1 MYRGQDIGDREEL
14 TQTCIQILESGQ
26 IRYLYDILP
35 YISLIHSDQF
45 LPPLTKL
52 LKDGTRTQKMF
63 AALALGSVGNEE
75 SALALSDLFRDPG
88 TFSGAGTRS
97 LQTAAIVALGEIGKR
112 TCLPQLQEIYNL
124 NMKGD
129 RFSLRRKRLVI
140 SALGTLVQH
149 GCEDAEKALLEALK
163 EKRPKLRAQAA
174 TEIGVAYW
182 HAPQEISD
190 ATLEHLFE
198 MTQDRS
204 PSVRKAAIASIQNLA
219 QLGTERA
226 QTFLDSAE

>member
-1 MYRGQDIGDREEL
+1 MYRGQDIGDTEEL

-26 IRYLYDILP
+26 IRALYDILP

-45 LPPLTKL
+45 LPPLTNL
-52 LKDGTRTQKMF
+52 LEDGTRSQKLF

-75 SALALSDLFRDPG
+75 SALALSDLFRDPE

-112 TCLPQLQEIYNL
+112 NCLPQLQEIYNL
-124 NMKGD
+124 KMKGD
-129 RFSLRRKRLVI
+129 RFSFRRKRLVI
-140 SALGTLVQH
+140 SALGTLVQY
-149 GCEDAEKALLEALK
+149 GCKDAEKALLGALK

-182 HAPQEISD
+182 HAPREISD
-190 ATLEHLFE
+190 DTLEHLFE